1 MNFLNMYRALM
12 SNPNQ
17 FLQGLMSNNQI
28 ANNPMA
34 RNAIQMMQNKDEKGL
49 EQMAR
54 NLCKE
59 RGVDVDKLVQQFRNQ
74 LGL

>member
-1 MNFLNMYRALM
+1 MNVVNMYRALM

>member
-1 MNFLNMYRALM
+1 MNLVNMYRALT

-34 RNAIQMMQNKDEKGL
+34 MNAIQMMQNKDEKGL

-59 RGVDVDKLVQQFRNQ
+59 RGVDVDKIVQHFKNQ

>member
-1 MNFLNMYRALM
+1 M

>member
-1 MNFLNMYRALM
+1 MNFVNMYRALM